1 MRLDGWKAIAAHFGR
16 ERSTVIRWSTERGMP
31 VYRIPGRGRG
41 SVYALSEELDEWLAL
56 GSTNSGG
63 NTSVPRPD
71 AGLARATPA
80 DPPPDARANKAWPG
94 PMRWLVGAVAAA
106 ALGVG
111 AYAWRTPQPAD
122 PVEVVPADPTTA
134 KLYLDARAEWA
145 RRTPE
150 SLDLAAGKLR
160 RVIETDPDFAP
171 AYAALADTYILAREF
186 GALTDLDAFA
196 RAQAAVDAGMRVDR
210 TQPDLLRAKGFL
222 DYWWRGDREAA
233 AESFEAALDRAPESA
248 QTHFWYANVLVDNGD
263 FLQGNPMG
271 DYIAYERGMKD
282 GDMHPVIQAM
292 NAVGFDAS
300 TMGKLYLLPTAEAP
314 VANIHREEILPEK
327 QLPVRYCA
335 YSPCFRAE
343 AGAAGLGT
351 RGMIRVH
358 QFDKVELI
366 KVVHPDQGYEE
377 LEKMVQNAETVLQRL
392 GLHYRVINLCT
403 TAVLLGQYRDTQCGL
418 KAFRADAEDRRRAD
432 VGLQDAVVVQF
443 EERGFLER
451 HHDGLGHGGL
461 GVAVRAGRRAGHH
474 PGDCP

>member
-63 NTSVPRPD
+63 NTSVPWPD
-71 AGLARATPA
+71 AGLAPATPA

-111 AYAWRTPQPAD
+111 AYAWRMPQPTD

-134 KLYLDARAEWA
+134 KLDLDARAEWA

-160 RVIETDPDFAP
+160 RVIETDADFAP

-186 GALTDLDAFA
+186 GALADLDAFA
-196 RAQAAVDAGMRVDR
+196 RAQAAVDAGMRIDR
-210 TQPDLLRAKGFL
+210 KQPDLLRAKGFL

-263 FLQGNPMG
+263 FASGLAHFDKARLLEP
-271 DYIAYERGMKD
+271 AS
-282 GDMHPVIQAM
+282 VAIQADHAWARWSAGQDARARESLEALALQNPNLAVIPDYLSVM
-292 NAVGFDAS
+292 HMAQGDFPGFVEQIERMAAVRREPSLTAYAGELRRRLTEGQPELVDFMIDEALAEANRGERSLLAWPAFVASSAGDRGRLLDILRRAVARKEAWGSAGLRDHIALRWPGDPAVG
-300 TMGKLYLLPTAEAP
+300 
-314 VANIHREEILPEK
+314 R
-327 QLPVRYCA
+327 
-335 YSPCFRAE
+335 
-343 AGAAGLGT
+343 
-351 RGMIRVH
+351 
-358 QFDKVELI
+358 
-366 KVVHPDQGYEE
+366 
-377 LEKMVQNAETVLQRL
+377 
-392 GLHYRVINLCT
+392 
-403 TAVLLGQYRDTQCGL
+403 LLGQL
-418 KAFRADAEDRRRAD
+418 RARSIKLGSDINPPRATSNNA
-432 VGLQDAVVVQF
+432 L
-443 EERGFLER
+443 
-451 HHDGLGHGGL
+451 
-461 GVAVRAGRRAGHH
+461 
-474 PGDCP
+474 P